1 MKIRRGK
8 ASDVPDVL
16 RLIKEL
22 AVFEHSGDEVILS
35 EADLLR
41 DGFGER
47 PLFHFFVAED
57 EDANAAI
64 VGMALYYYRYSTW
77 KGKSLYLEDLYV
89 SQESR
94 RKGVGG
100 MLFDKVLELA
110 KREGVKRFHWQVLD
124 WNEDAIAFY
133 RKYPTVFEDDWLNC
147 MIKF

>member
-1 MKIRRGK
+1 MKIRQGT
-8 ASDVPDVL
+8 ASDVADLL

-22 AVFEHSGDEVILS
+22 AVFEHAGDEVILN
-35 EADLLR
+35 EADLIR
-41 DGFGER
+41 DGFGNQ
-47 PLFHFFVAED
+47 PFFSFLVAED
-57 EDANAAI
+57 DENVI
-64 VGMALYYYRYSTW
+64 VGIALYYYRYSTW

-94 RKGVGG
+94 RKGVGAL
-100 MLFDKVLELA
+100 LFDELIALA